1 MRCRLRIERNGD
13 RFIGEFKAKS
23 LFIELFCTGEIFEIE
38 FDASQPQ
45 FRFLDFLRDFFLAG
59 ISKEYSSGWP
69 K

>member
-38 FDASQPQ
+38 FEPVSRS
-45 FRFLDFLRDFFLAG
+45 FGLDFLRDFFLAG

>member
-45 FRFLDFLRDFFLAG
+45 FRFGLPQRFLP
-59 ISKEYSSGWP
+59 GWHIEGV
-69 K
+69 